1 MSDSVTPWT
10 VSWQAP
16 LSMGFLQAKILEW
29 VAISFSRGIFLT
41 QGLNPGLQ
49 HCKQTIL
56 PPEPPGI
63 CNYLKKIEIKMYK
76 DELLQLILVQNMD
89 IHSHINQFSFT
100 CYQADEG
107 E

>member
-1 MSDSVTPWT
+1 VHGIFQ
-10 VSWQAP
+10 VRV
-16 LSMGFLQAKILEW
+16 LEW

-63 CNYLKKIEIKMYK
+63 CNYLKKNKTRESIFK
-76 DELLQLILVQNMD
+76 NA
-89 IHSHINQFSFT
+89 N
-100 CYQADEG
+100 
-107 E
+107 